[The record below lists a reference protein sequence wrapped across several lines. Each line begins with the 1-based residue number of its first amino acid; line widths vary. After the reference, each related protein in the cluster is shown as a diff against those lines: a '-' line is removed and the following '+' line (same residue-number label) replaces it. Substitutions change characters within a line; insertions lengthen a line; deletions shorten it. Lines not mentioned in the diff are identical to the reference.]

1 MFVSPEPKIENETVR
16 ENQSAFHIKKV
27 ARIFS
32 KGVQQHMVRSK
43 RLARQILT
51 MNRLTN
57 TRMG

>member
-32 KGVQQHMVRSK
+32 KVVQQHGSFK
-43 RLARQILT
+43 TFSEADIDDE
-51 MNRLTN
+51 
-57 TRMG
+57 